1 MAPSRRDPRAARAR
15 KGPDFSALPDCVEEA
30 RRAALDDDAG
40 PPDPVRFADLRARL
54 AKASTR
60 LPPLYRRNVLEPLQA
75 TLDEI
80 GPRGFERVLRSD
92 PDRAGPALVL
102 LDLAQA
108 VLQNGERYR
117 DAATDGFQ
125 EVVSDLYDGFLS
137 AEDRGG
143 VKEPD
148 HGVIPPLAKWGRPRF
163 GPYTLPVEATAP
175 LGLEMGVVSLPPA
188 NARAGLLAWAAL
200 GHETAGHDILGADAG
215 LADELKAGVRAAL
228 RKARMDDLA
237 EYWAGRIDE
246 TASDVMGILNMGPA
260 AAVGL
265 VGYFRGLNAA
275 WGEGPHLRSDG
286 PASDPHPA
294 DLVRGWL
301 GAAVVRLLAF
311 GEREAWAAAV
321 EAETDRDAEDIRLA
335 GRTVT
340 PARAKRSAALVAA
353 AVARGPM
360 KSLEGHALGAIQGWS
375 DEDQAVVARLRAALQ
390 GEAPI
395 PERIQRGDYAAHA
408 VAAAVTAAAARGGD
422 PARLHGRLRA
432 MLAAMHARNA
442 SWGPL
447 PVVHPGDL
455 APHPATALAPALRGS

>member
-137 AEDRGG
+137 AEDRRD
-143 VKEPD
+143 VKPPD
-148 HGVIPPLAKWGRPRF
+148 KGAIPPLVKWGRPEY
-163 GPYTLPVEATAP
+163 GPYTLPVDAVRIVGARAA
-175 LGLEMGVVSLPPA
+175 LVSLPPA
-188 NARAGLLAWAAL
+188 AALRGLLAWAAL
-200 GHETAGHDILGADAG
+200 GHETAGHDVLGADTG
-215 LADELKAGVRAAL
+215 LRAELARVVRDGVRRAGIGKGL
-228 RKARMDDLA
+228 PG
-237 EYWAGRIDE
+237 YWADRIDE
-246 TASDVMGILNMGPA
+246 TASDVLGILNMGPA
-260 AAVGL
+260 AGAGV
-265 VGYFRGLNAA
+265 VGYFRALNAA
-275 WGEGPHLRSDG
+275 WGDGPRLRSDG
-286 PASDPHPA
+286 PAEDEHPA
-294 DLVRGWL
+294 DVLRGWL
-301 GAAVVRLLAF
+301 AAAVVRLLSFSGAA
-311 GEREAWAAAV
+311 GWARAL
-321 EAETDRDAEDIRLA
+321 EQETDADA
-335 GRTVT
+335 GRVVVAGRAVT
-340 PARAKRSAALVAA
+340 AEEARGSAA
-353 AVARGPM
+353 AVAGAVVRTRLA
-360 KSLEGHALGAIQGWS
+360 SLEGHALG
-375 DEDQAVVARLRAALQ
+375 ELQ
-390 GEAPI
+390 DWRDRD
-395 PERIQRGDYAAHA
+395 ERIAGELRTLLAGEQPMPDHYARGTYAAHA
-408 VAAAVTAAAARGGD
+408 VAAGLYASLAGD
-422 PARLHGRLRA
+422 APQGRVFRRT
-432 MLAAMHARNA
+432 LAALKVMHDGNP

-447 PVVHPGDL
+447 YVVHPGDL
-455 APHPATALAPALRGS
+455 APHRIRLPMPPRR

>member
-1 MAPSRRDPRAARAR
+1 MARVDLSNLGACVEDARDAALARDTGPRDPTDYAR
-15 KGPDFSALPDCVEEA
+15 L
-30 RRAALDDDAG
+30 RAALA
-40 PPDPVRFADLRARL
+40 RA
-54 AKASTR
+54 AKR
-60 LPPLYRRNVLEPLQA
+60 LPPVYRTGALEPFQR
-75 TLDEI
+75 TLDAI
-80 GPRGFERVLRSD
+80 GERGFRRVLAVD
-92 PDRAGPALVL
+92 PEVQGQALVL
-102 LDLAQA
+102 LDVAQA
-108 VLQNGERYR
+108 LLQSGS
-117 DAATDGFQ
+117 DQATGAFQ